1 MKKKLPIFN
10 VLCERTTGRIEFV
23 NFFDFGQWQTI
34 KKILKKTK
42 KQIEKIERNDLFSG
56 SPNFTRLSEDYLKF
70 CSANMLAI
78 TKKDIEK
85 SIKNS
90 DVDCFKK
97 IALDKILRRETMYY
111 FWSKCEYEV
120 LVKSWPCE
128 KDSLKVDVFN
138 QLNANWEVF
147 RDIVFKEIGL
157 I

>member
-1 MKKKLPIFN
+1 MKKKLSTFN
-10 VLCERTTGRIEFV
+10 VLCESTTGRIEFV
-23 NFFDFGQWQTI
+23 NFFEFGQWQTI
-34 KKILKKTK
+34 KKILKKSK

-56 SPNFTRLSEDYLKF
+56 SPHFTRLIEDYLKF

-85 SIKNS
+85 SIKDS

-97 IALDKILRRETMYY
+97 LTLDKILRRETMYY

-128 KDSLKVDVFN
+128 KDSLKVDVFK

-157 I
+157 L